1 MKPVSKLSQRL
12 VDRALRGWPLT
23 QHQMNILLR
32 ACLTASP
39 GNTLIACDYGQ
50 VEARALAW
58 AAGDEP
64 ALEAF
69 RDPEGD
75 PYARLACRLFSI
87 PPDKFS
93 KKVHAQPRDTAKKA
107 ELGCG
112 YGMGAPKFMITA
124 EKGGM
129 VWKDP
134 SLCRG
139 GAVCEDPICGAI
151 EWTKPRGNNPAQP
164 FTHGAHTI
172 VNVWRE
178 THAPIVDFWD
188 ELKWAAV
195 EATEGRPAKAG
206 PYEFARVDGSTWCMM
221 PSGRPLVYNGMR
233 VEKTAGSKSKDL
245 SYLDPATGFPK
256 RTYGGSLSENVT
268 QAFCRDL
275 LARALVQAEDA
286 GLCPVLH
293 VHDEI
298 VCDVPKEM
306 GREALDLL
314 ELIMSDL
321 PAWAA
326 GFPMKVDGFISER
339 YRK

>member
-69 RDPEGD
+69 RDPRGD

-87 PPDKFS
+87 QPDKFD
-93 KKVHAQPRDTAKKA
+93 KKRDAQPRDTAKKA

-195 EATEGRPAKAG
+195 EATEGRHAKAG

-233 VEKTAGSKSKDL
+233 VERGEKGKGKDL

-256 RTYGGSLSENVT
+256 RTYGGALSENVT

-321 PAWAA
+321 PAWAD
-326 GFPMKVDGFISER
+326 GFPMKVDSFSSER

>member
-1 MKPVSKLSQRL
+1 LKPVAKLKPQL
-12 VDRALRGWPLT
+12 VARALRGWPLT

-32 ACLTASP
+32 ACLMASP

-69 RDPEGD
+69 RDPKGD
-75 PYARLACRLFSI
+75 PYARLACKLFSI
-87 PPDKFS
+87 PLAAFDKDAH
-93 KKVHAQPRDTAKKA
+93 KQQRDTSKKA

-112 YGMGAPKFMITA
+112 YQMGPPKFTITA

-129 VWKDP
+129 VWKEAALCIGAACTDP
-134 SLCRG
+134 LCGKVEYTKARG
-139 GAVCEDPICGAI
+139 GQP
-151 EWTKPRGNNPAQP
+151 PQP
-164 FTHGAHTI
+164 FTHGAATI
-172 VNVWRE
+172 VEAWRE
-178 THAPIVDFWD
+178 THPAIVNFWE
-188 ELKWAAV
+188 ELKWAAI
-195 EATEGRPAKAG
+195 EATEGRPSQAG
-206 PYEFARVDGSTWCMM
+206 PYEFARVDNATWCML
-221 PSGRPLVYNGMR
+221 PSGRPIVYNGMR
-233 VEKTAGSKSKDL
+233 VDRGEKGRSKDL
-245 SYLDPATGFPK
+245 SYLDPETGFPK
-256 RTYGGSLSENVT
+256 RTYGGALAENVT

-298 VCDVPKEM
+298 VCDVPKDA
-306 GREALDLL
+306 GKEALDLL
-314 ELIMSDL
+314 ELIMSEL
-321 PAWAA
+321 PAWAE
-326 GFPMKVDGFISER
+326 GFPMKVDGFVSER